1 MIGSKIWDIH
11 TAATKEACLQRVAG
25 ALVHAQGHVDE
36 VAPVVAR
43 RQLRAAH
50 GAPLDELQGGKKAR
64 PVKSLKKQEG
74 YASASHSADR
84 RNMPMLLQR

>member
-1 MIGSKIWDIH
+1 MSAGDSGALC
-11 TAATKEACLQRVAG
+11 TEAACLQRVAG

-50 GAPLDELQGGKKAR
+50 GAPLDELQGGREAR
-64 PVKSLKKQEG
+64 SVTL
-74 YASASHSADR
+74 
-84 RNMPMLLQR
+84 